1 MINLKSQDGAV
12 TLAVVI
18 AIFFSALALVT
29 TLSFIGI
36 GELISGY
43 QTSTS
48 ERALT
53 VSDSCL
59 HEALLQLKRDENYSG
74 DTLSVDGDSCTIS
87 VSGFGS
93 DRTVAVTTTSR
104 NTTRKV
110 EVDVTISNGHI
121 LLDTWIEDLN

>member
-1 MINLKSQDGAV
+1 MTHLKSQDGAV

-18 AIFFSALALVT
+18 AIFFSALALVS

-36 GELISGY
+36 GELISGD

-53 VSDSCL
+53 AADSCL
-59 HEALLQLKRDENYSG
+59 HEALLRLKNDEMYAG
-74 DTLSVDGDSCTIS
+74 GTLSVGSDSCTIA

-93 DRTVAVTTTSR
+93 DRTIAVATTSR
-104 NTTRKV
+104 HTTRQI
-110 EVDVTISNGHI
+110 EAAVTLSGNQVS
-121 LLDTWIEDLN
+121 LDTWLEK